1 MTPRPDSRS
10 AKAAPNDHDPDPYP
24 HSTGG
29 SQMAQIILDHVEKA
43 YTGGVKAVN
52 DLSLDIKDGEF
63 MVFVGPS
70 GCGKSTAL
78 RSIAGLEEITGGT
91 ISIGDR
97 VVNDLP
103 AKDRDIAMVF
113 QNYALYPHM
122 TVEQNLAF
130 GLQQRKTP
138 RDEIRRRVTEVA
150 SLLGLEDYLKRK
162 PAALSGGQRQ
172 RVAMGRAIVREPKAF
187 LMDEPL
193 SNLDAKLRVSM
204 RASLSQLHERL
215 GVTTVYV
222 THDQVEAMTLG
233 QRVCVMRDG
242 RLQQADSPQA
252 LFNSPVNL
260 FVAGFMGSPAMNFAG
275 ARLVSDDGPAVVFA
289 GYRIGVPAALLAARP
304 ALGDY
309 FDRDLIV
316 GIRPSDFEDGELAD
330 AGWPR
335 IATKADVTE
344 ALGSELH
351 VLFRIDAPPVRHQA
365 LGETSAANGEEGA
378 LPLTAGKS
386 LWTARVAA
394 RSRIA
399 PGHPVELALDASNLQ
414 FFDADSGLSIGH
426 PNPEPLAA

>member
-1 MTPRPDSRS
+1 M
-10 AKAAPNDHDPDPYP
+10 
-24 HSTGG
+24 G
-29 SQMAQIILDHVEKA
+29 QIVLDHVTKV
-43 YTGGVKAVN
+43 YPGGVKGID
-52 DLSLDIKDGEF
+52 DLSLDIADGEF
-63 MVFVGPS
+63 MVLVGPS

-78 RSIAGLEEITGGT
+78 RSIAGLEEVTSGT
-91 ISIGDR
+91 ISIGAQ

-103 AKDRDIAMVF
+103 PKDRDIAMVF

-122 TVEQNLAF
+122 TVEANLAF

-138 RDEIRRRVTEVA
+138 KDEIRRRVAEVA
-150 SLLGLEDYLKRK
+150 GLLGLDEYLKRK

-252 LFNSPVNL
+252 LFNAPVNL
-260 FVAGFMGSPAMNFAG
+260 FVAGFMGSPAMNFAD
-275 ARLVSDDGPAVVFA
+275 ARLVRDDGPSVVFA
-289 GYRIGVPAALLAARP
+289 GYRLPVPETALATRP

-309 FDRDLIV
+309 FDRELIV

-330 AGWPR
+330 SAWPR

-344 ALGSELH
+344 ALGSEVH
-351 VLFRIDAPPVRHQA
+351 VLFRIDAPPVRHAA
-365 LGETSAANGEEGA
+365 LGDTSAANGEEGA
-378 LPLTAGKS
+378 LPLAAGKS

-399 PGHPVELALDASNLQ
+399 PGHPVELALDSSNLQ
-414 FFDADSGLSIGH
+414 FFDADTGLSIGH
-426 PNPEPLAA
+426 PNALAA